1 MAKQKLDLTDERQSP
16 LKVILWLAW
25 PLFLEQIL
33 STLVSF
39 ADTAMVGSLGAT
51 ATASVS
57 ISNSFVFVINGA
69 VMALGVGITAYVARS
84 VGARD
89 YEAAKA
95 YIRHALLI
103 LMCLGI
109 PLAIASFAMTSIF
122 ICLLVSQKKSSANAI
137 AATGAAL
144 GVVACKIAGLGGAA
158 ILLGA
163 LVGVACAV
171 AFSRLRRAH

>member
-57 ISNSFVFVINGA
+57 ISNSFVFLINGA
-69 VMALGVGITAYVARS
+69 VMALGVGITAYVARNC
-84 VGARD
+84 GAKD
-89 YEAAKA
+89 YDAAKA
-95 YIRHALLI
+95 YIRHALL
-103 LMCLGI
+103 LLLLVGI
-109 PLAIASFAMTSIF
+109 P
-122 ICLLVSQKKSSANAI
+122 V
-137 AATGAAL
+137 
-144 GVVACKIAGLGGAA
+144 
-158 ILLGA
+158 A
-163 LVGVACAV
+163 LVPLVLHRQIPMWMGAGEDFLGLAHQYCDEYPEH
-171 AFSRLRRAH
+171 RRQLSADPRQPHDQYHH